1 LRRAKVRVVF
11 RLAARSRT
19 MSSSPRKGKE
29 RAPQTPEEA
38 NDEARSNLYGS
49 FAKYQGQPSSSA
61 GGAADLDD
69 IIRRHNWLRSG
80 APNPEA
86 DTSPICDSSSSK
98 PRRIKKKRTPSTRL
112 TLLGTD
118 HEKLDLGDSSD
129 GDRLDS
135 MSYHFESLA
144 LYDGEEG
151 EADPLPG
158 RKSWWTPERGVGVAM
173 VGGHPISTIGFEYS
187 NPDGDVAV
195 PVEQGGSYV
204 PKKKRDPAAEREQ
217 ARAEHE
223 AVVVRNEQ
231 LERAIIRSQNAI
243 HERDKNVESAA
254 VMAREATE
262 AAEREFASSALG
274 MRAKTGIAAALPPQ
288 PRSDRQ
294 AMLGAVSG
302 GPRVDVEAARIA
314 RLEAVLPHMQ
324 TRRKLQSISG
334 ALDAALRATC
344 TEAQAQSGDV
354 RGEPA
359 SSLGALLQGLAA
371 KHYERGE
378 AKGGNAGRRMMDRG
392 IECQRLARA
401 MKERLWHAEAGNSSL
416 LVIHRGGDAM
426 DLLVEKETTFAV
438 ACEQACRYWD
448 LKSKHWCVADANGA
462 PRRLERGRGGGG
474 PGGEGRGGEGRGGG
488 RGGGAGRRWGGRG
501 ARACSC

>member
-1 LRRAKVRVVF
+1 
-11 RLAARSRT
+11 
-19 MSSSPRKGKE
+19 MPSPRKGKE

-38 NDEARSNLYGS
+38 NDEARSNLYRS

-86 DTSPICDSSSSK
+86 DSSPICESSSSK
-98 PRRIKKKRTPSTRL
+98 PRRRKKKRTPSTRL
-112 TLLGTD
+112 ALLGTE

-129 GDRLDS
+129 GDRLDTLS
-135 MSYHFESLA
+135 STYHFESLA
-144 LYDGEEG
+144 LHNGEEE

-158 RKSWWTPERGVGVAM
+158 RKSWWSPERGVGIAM
-173 VGGHPISTIGFEYS
+173 VDGHPISTIGFEYS
-187 NPDGDVAV
+187 NADGDVAV

-204 PKKKRDPAAEREQ
+204 PKKKRDPGAEREQ

-223 AVVVRNEQ
+223 AVVVRAEQ
-231 LERAIIRSQNAI
+231 LERAIIRSQNAV
-243 HERDKNVESAA
+243 HERDKNVETAA

-262 AAEREFASSALG
+262 AAELEFASSAMG
-274 MRAKTGIAAALPPQ
+274 MRAKTGIAAAVPPR
-288 PRSDRQ
+288 PKSDRK

-302 GPRVDVEAARIA
+302 GPRIDVEAARIT
-314 RLEAVLPHMQ
+314 RLEVVLPHMQ
-324 TRRKLQSISG
+324 TRRKLQSISA

-359 SSLGALLQGLAA
+359 RSLGALLQGLAA

-378 AKGGNAGRRMMDRG
+378 AMGGNAGRRMMDRG
-392 IECQRLARA
+392 IECQRLALA
-401 MKERLWHAEAGNSSL
+401 MEERLWNAEAGNSSL

-448 LKSKHWCVADANGA
+448 IKSKHWCIADANGA
-462 PRRLERGRGGGG
+462 PRRLERAAVAVVRGLEGRGRGGGG
-474 PGGEGRGGEGRGGG
+474 GG
-488 RGGGAGRRWGGRG
+488 GGGAHVP
-501 ARACSC
+501 ACADSRHGVPLP

>member
-1 LRRAKVRVVF
+1 
-11 RLAARSRT
+11 
-19 MSSSPRKGKE
+19 MSSPRKGKE

-49 FAKYQGQPSSSA
+49 FAKYQGQPSA
-61 GGAADLDD
+61 AGGGAADLDD

-86 DTSPICDSSSSK
+86 DTSPICESSSSR
-98 PRRIKKKRTPSTRL
+98 PRRRKKKRTPSTRL
-112 TLLGTD
+112 ALLGTD

-129 GDRLDS
+129 GDRLDTL
-135 MSYHFESLA
+135 SYHFESLA
-144 LYDGEEG
+144 LYNGVEE

-158 RKSWWTPERGVGVAM
+158 RKSWWSPERGVGIAM
-173 VGGHPISTIGFEYS
+173 VDGHPISTIGFEYS

-204 PKKKRDPAAEREQ
+204 AKKKRDPGAEREQ

-223 AVVVRNEQ
+223 AVVVRAEQ
-231 LERAIIRSQNAI
+231 LERAIIRSQNAV
-243 HERDKNVESAA
+243 HERDKNVETAA

-262 AAEREFASSALG
+262 AAGLEYASSAMG
-274 MRAKTGIAAALPPQ
+274 MRAKTGIAAAVPPR
-288 PRSDRQ
+288 PRSDRK
-294 AMLGAVSG
+294 AMLGTVSG
-302 GPRVDVEAARIA
+302 GPRIDVEAARIT
-314 RLEAVLPHMQ
+314 RIEAVLPHMQ
-324 TRRKLQSISG
+324 TRRKLQSISA

-359 SSLGALLQGLAA
+359 RSLGALLQGLAA
-371 KHYERGE
+371 KHYEQGE
-378 AKGGNAGRRMMDRG
+378 AKGGDAGRRMMDRG
-392 IECQRLARA
+392 IECQRLALA
-401 MKERLWHAEAGNSSL
+401 MEERLWNAEAGNSSL

-426 DLLVEKETTFAV
+426 DLMVEKETTFAV

-448 LKSKHWCVADANGA
+448 IKSKHWCVADADGA
-462 PRRLERGRGGGG
+462 PRRLERAAVAVVRG
-474 PGGEGRGGEGRGGG
+474 E
-488 RGGGAGRRWGGRG
+488 GGGAGGRGRG